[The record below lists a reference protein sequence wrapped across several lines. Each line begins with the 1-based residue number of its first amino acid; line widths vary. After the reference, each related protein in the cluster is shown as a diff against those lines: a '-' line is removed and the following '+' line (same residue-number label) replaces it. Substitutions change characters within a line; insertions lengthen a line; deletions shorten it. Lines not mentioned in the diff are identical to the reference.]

1 MPRSHPRVRRP
12 LVRRLLLAASIVAL
26 VGVAAGAALLYWLVA
41 GDGVRLALERQAT
54 AWLGQPVRIA
64 TASARLL
71 PRPGIRLGN
80 VTVGE
85 PVRLTLA
92 SIAVSTDLAALVR
105 RLLENAEL
113 VVSDSRI
120 QMPLPLARSGPSPD
134 DDGGGEPIRFVSIR
148 SIALDNV
155 RLVSRG
161 QEILVNAESALEG
174 SRLTVRR
181 FEAESG
187 GATLSAEGVV
197 ELAPRVDATLRIRAD
212 LLDVDQLL
220 ALAEAFAPAAAGDAG
235 GPPPRIAAR
244 VSAER
249 ARAGG
254 LDVRQFATDL
264 QADGQNVSLS
274 PLTFQL
280 FGGRYQGS
288 IDARLGETLEASLR
302 SRIID
307 LDVAQL
313 ADYGGAPGALTG
325 TLTGAGTFTG
335 RGADLAAVLRSARG
349 EGTASVVNGTI
360 QRLNLIRTVVLFFGR
375 PAPDAAG
382 GSDAFERIDLRFSL
396 ADRLVTAEALS
407 LQSADADIVGS
418 GTLSLE
424 TRRLDGQ
431 LDLSLSE
438 ALSAQAGTD
447 LRRYTREGNRIVLPA
462 RIGGRLGEPQL
473 RIDAAA
479 AVGRGLRNEVQRR
492 LGGLLDRFGQ

>member
-1 MPRSHPRVRRP
+1 MLALSG
-12 LVRRLLLAASIVAL
+12 LVLAAMAVA
-26 VGVAAGAALLYWLVA
+26 AALLYWLVS
-41 GDGVRLALERQAT
+41 GDGIRLALEAQAS

-64 TASARLL
+64 TASAQLL
-71 PRPGIRLGN
+71 PRPAIRLGQ

-85 PVRLTLA
+85 PASLTLA
-92 SIAVSTDLAALVR
+92 SIAVSTDLGALIGR
-105 RLLENAEL
+105 RLENAEV

-120 QMPLPLARSGPSPD
+120 QMPLPFARRDAPAADS
-134 DDGGGEPIRFVSIR
+134 DGGEAIQLVSIR

-161 QEILVNAESALEG
+161 REIVVNAESALEG
-174 SRLTVRR
+174 TRLTVRR
-181 FEAESG
+181 FDAESG
-187 GATLSAEGVV
+187 GTTLSAEGIV
-197 ELAPRVDATLRIRAD
+197 ELAPRVDATMRVTAA

-220 ALAEAFAPAAAGDAG
+220 TLAEAFSPQAGGPAA

-249 ARAGG
+249 AQAGG
-254 LDVRQFATDL
+254 LEVRQFATDL

-280 FGGRYQGS
+280 FGGRYQGAVA
-288 IDARLGETLEASLR
+288 ARLGQTMEASLR
-302 SRIID
+302 SRIVD

-313 ADYGGAPGALTG
+313 AAFGGVPGAITG
-325 TLTGAGTFTG
+325 TLTGAGTFSG
-335 RGADLAAVLRSARG
+335 RGADFAAVLRSARG
-349 EGTASVVNGTI
+349 EGTASVVKGAI

-375 PAPDAAG
+375 PAPDAATAT
-382 GSDAFERIDLRFSL
+382 DAFERMDLRFTL
-396 ADRLVTAEALS
+396 ADQAFTAQAFA
-407 LQSADADIVGS
+407 LQSSDADIVGS
-418 GTLSLE
+418 GTLSVGSKAV
-424 TRRLDGQ
+424 DGQ

-462 RIGGRLGEPQL
+462 QVGGTLGEPRL

-479 AVGRGLRNEVQRR
+479 AVKRGLRNEVQRR
-492 LGGLLDRFGQ
+492 LDGLLDRFGQ